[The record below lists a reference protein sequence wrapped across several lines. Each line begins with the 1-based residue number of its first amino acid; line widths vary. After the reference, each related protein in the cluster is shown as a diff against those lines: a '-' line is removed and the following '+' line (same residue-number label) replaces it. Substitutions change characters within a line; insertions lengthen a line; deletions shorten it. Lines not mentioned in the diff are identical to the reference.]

1 MKNIL
6 GQVLAGTVDEGQVQ
20 ELTELCAGSTDFR
33 EGLSA
38 QREKR
43 SPRFSGN

>member
-6 GQVLAGTVDEGQVQ
+6 GQVLAGTVDEEGDQ
-20 ELTELCAGSTDFR
+20 ELTELCAGSADFR

-38 QREKR
+38 QRER
-43 SPRFSGN
+43 PPRFSGN